1 MKHNP
6 DVIDKTFSSLLFK
19 YNFSIDPSEE
29 LHTWNNVL
37 PTQTITEFG
46 DSWFKKMVDEILG
59 FEEKQQDLA
68 LRFVEYAA
76 DNYVNLLEILMQK
89 YPPGLNSIE
98 QIWAFHDEEEF
109 GHFLVW
115 QPLNEY
121 VVNLWASNVEKDS
134 SYELD
139 ENLKFVVKNSNIK
152 PLDLRSFKISRKEEF
167 ITQLPIC
174 RRLISKSD
182 MKKIIDLWNLHIQIN
197 PRINFSWH
205 TIDEY
210 SRFSD
215 KNLLYSFIES
225 LTVDDL
231 RAMSF
236 YNDEADPKGTRTKQ
250 LLYKLNSDE
259 EEEFLLGLDELE
271 GAAYHSP
278 LNPLYSAILS
288 HRLVD
293 KNDEISMKT
302 WNTIQ
307 LFCEALGAQGLFVL
321 FDNLLKFAQKNE
333 KEIFFIDQV
342 IRFNSTERVQ
352 ASILSDFG
360 IYSNQTQSYL
370 DPIINH
376 HFFPLK
382 NSTTPHGCSSN
393 ELLFAHL
400 EEKFKSY
407 GRVVEKV
414 SERWERFI
422 LPYIIDAIKNGTE
435 SKIEAAFALKDM
447 RIVEA
452 VSYKDELKRNGESI
466 IQYVLGA
473 KNANGYTIDTI
484 LDEFSSKPEVTEMVK
499 KIREEA

>member
-1 MKHNP
+1 MKHNH
-6 DVIDKTFSSLLFK
+6 DVIDKTFSSLLSK

-37 PTQTITEFG
+37 PTQTIMEFR
-46 DSWFKKMVDEILG
+46 DSWLKKMVDEILD
-59 FEEKQQDLA
+59 FEENQQDLA

-76 DNYVNLLEILMQK
+76 DNYVNLLEILMQV

-98 QIWAFHDEEEF
+98 QINDGFDEDL
-109 GHFLVW
+109 GPFLVW
-115 QPLNEY
+115 QPLNEH
-121 VVNLWASNVEKDS
+121 VVNLWTTNVEKDT
-134 SYELD
+134 SYVID

-167 ITQLPIC
+167 MTQLPIF
-174 RRLISKSD
+174 RRLISNSD
-182 MKKIIDLWNLHIQIN
+182 MEKIIEIWNLHIQIN
-197 PRINFSWH
+197 PRTNFSWH

-210 SRFSD
+210 SRFND

-231 RAMSF
+231 RAISF
-236 YNDEADPKGTRTKQ
+236 YNDEADSEGTRTKQ
-250 LLYKLNSDE
+250 LLHSLNSDE
-259 EEEFLLGLDELE
+259 EEEFLLGLDELN
-271 GAAYHSP
+271 GAAYHGP
-278 LNPLYSAILS
+278 LAPLYSAILS

-302 WNTIQ
+302 WNTIL
-307 LFCEALGAQGLFVL
+307 LFSEALGAQGLFVL

-333 KEIFFIDQV
+333 KEIFSIDRV
-342 IRFNSTERVQ
+342 IRFNSIERVQ

-360 IYSNQTQSYL
+360 NYSNQTQSYL

-382 NSTTPHGCSSN
+382 NSTTPHECSSN

-400 EEKFKSY
+400 EAKFKSY
-407 GRVVEKV
+407 RRVVEKV

-422 LPYIIDAIKNGTE
+422 LPYIIDAIKNGAE
-435 SKIEAAFALKDM
+435 SKIEAAYALKDM

-452 VSYKDELKRNGESI
+452 VAFKDEQKENGENI

-473 KNANGYTIDTI
+473 ENANGYTIDTI
-484 LDEFSSKPEVTEMVK
+484 LDEFTSKPEITEMVK